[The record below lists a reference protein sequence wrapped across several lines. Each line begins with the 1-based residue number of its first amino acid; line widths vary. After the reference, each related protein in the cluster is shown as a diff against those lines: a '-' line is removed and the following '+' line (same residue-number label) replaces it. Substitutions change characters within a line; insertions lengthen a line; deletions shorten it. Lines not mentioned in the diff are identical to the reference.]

1 MSQTCI
7 IASKLEKLKFDNSK
21 EKVLYIEDYVEI
33 SSVAEARKLTDK
45 IFSHNTDFITEF
57 DYKGYKITWS
67 WYSDVFQ
74 FCIKYLEI
82 ERLTQAIDALDVQ
95 YLKIGNISPQY
106 RKVLEVYFFN
116 KKIVSSALEGRFSL
130 SIKQILFNA
139 ITLLFSIVSM
149 LYFILKPGRNI
160 GTYTGD
166 FVYKNTKSDFRL
178 NHLYET
184 YKENNIQFIEFI
196 RNTTIKNFFINTFKR
211 KRFAIHYMSIIFF
224 VDLFMKKTKYS
235 KQPKDFYQSVL
246 YNYYHA
252 NTVLAKSTL
261 IIERILKA
269 LRVDKFVLIS
279 FSSRSASL
287 AIAANSLSIKTIG
300 IMHGLQQKDYA
311 VYEFMQSYQESK
323 KIGCDVYGVWSEYY
337 LEYFRKYSKVSTK
350 NSFQFSGLLRP
361 VKNMNQSSPFKRVSK
376 DKIRVLLISEPLVSV
391 LEIAPYVKCLLE
403 NNDIEVTIKIRPMIR
418 DLYYEKIKAELP
430 YDKNINI
437 VSGDIKETGKKF
449 DVFIGSYS
457 TTVIEASLIGK
468 ISVLLD
474 TKKWG
479 DYFNIDTLISN
490 KSLIVRNPETLC
502 NSILSRIENEHSLD
516 TIGLTKDR
524 FFGNNMDGAQWIVD
538 QL

>member
-224 VDLFMKKTKYS
+224 VDLLMKKTKYN
-235 KQPKDFYQSVL
+235 KQPKDLYQSVL
-246 YNYYHA
+246 FEYYRA
-252 NTVLAKSTL
+252 NIVLTKSTL
-261 IIERILKA
+261 IIERILKV

-287 AIAANSLSIKTIG
+287 AIAAKSLGIKTIG

-323 KIGCDVYGVWSEYY
+323 KIGCDIYGVWSEYY
-337 LEYFRKYSKVSTK
+337 LEYFRKYSKISTK

-490 KSLIVRNPETLC
+490 KSLIVRNPETLY

>member
-7 IASKLEKLKFDNSK
+7 ISSKSEKLKFDNSK

-33 SSVAEARKLTDK
+33 SSVAEARKLTDR
-45 IFSHNTDFITEF
+45 IFSHNADFIAGS
-57 DYKGYKITWS
+57 DYKGYKVTWS

-95 YLKIGNISPQY
+95 HLKIGNISPQY
-106 RKVLEVYFFN
+106 RKVLEVCYFN
-116 KKIVSSALEGRFSL
+116 KKVVSSALEGGPLL
-130 SIKQILFNA
+130 SMKQVLFNTA
-139 ITLLFSIVSM
+139 TLLFSMASI
-149 LYFILKPGRNI
+149 LYFILRPGRNVA
-160 GTYTGD
+160 TYTGD

-178 NHLYET
+178 NHLYEK

-196 RNTTIKNFFINTFKR
+196 RDTTIKNFFINTFKR

-224 VDLFMKKTKYS
+224 VDLFMKSAQYS
-235 KQPKDFYQSVL
+235 KQPHDFYQSIL
-246 YNYYHA
+246 YDYYHA
-252 NTVLAKSTL
+252 NIVLTKSTL
-261 IIERILKA
+261 IIEQILKV

-287 AIAANSLSIKTIG
+287 AIAAKSLGIKTIG
-300 IMHGLQQKDYA
+300 IMHGLQQKDDT

-323 KIGCDVYGVWSEYY
+323 KIGCDIYGVWSEHY
-337 LEYFRKYSKVSTK
+337 LEYFRKYSKISTK

>member
-1 MSQTCI
+1 
-7 IASKLEKLKFDNSK
+7 
-21 EKVLYIEDYVEI
+21 
-33 SSVAEARKLTDK
+33 
-45 IFSHNTDFITEF
+45 
-57 DYKGYKITWS
+57 
-67 WYSDVFQ
+67 
-74 FCIKYLEI
+74 
-82 ERLTQAIDALDVQ
+82 
-95 YLKIGNISPQY
+95 
-106 RKVLEVYFFN
+106 
-116 KKIVSSALEGRFSL
+116 
-130 SIKQILFNA
+130 
-139 ITLLFSIVSM
+139 
-149 LYFILKPGRNI
+149 
-160 GTYTGD
+160 
-166 FVYKNTKSDFRL
+166 
-178 NHLYET
+178 
-184 YKENNIQFIEFI
+184 
-196 RNTTIKNFFINTFKR
+196 
-211 KRFAIHYMSIIFF
+211 
-224 VDLFMKKTKYS
+224 
-235 KQPKDFYQSVL
+235 
-246 YNYYHA
+246 
-252 NTVLAKSTL
+252 
-261 IIERILKA
+261 
-269 LRVDKFVLIS
+269 
-279 FSSRSASL
+279 
-287 AIAANSLSIKTIG
+287 
-300 IMHGLQQKDYA
+300 
-311 VYEFMQSYQESK
+311 
-323 KIGCDVYGVWSEYY
+323 
-337 LEYFRKYSKVSTK
+337 
-350 NSFQFSGLLRP
+350 

-490 KSLIVRNPETLC
+490 KSLIVRNPETLY